1 MLEIFHAGHKIT
13 NSFIMVMM
21 ILEAEMNDDNDAD
34 NDDNDDDFFS
44 QRLSY
49 HSLYWSNQQ
58 R

>member
-13 NSFIMVMM
+13 NGFIMVMM

-34 NDDNDDDFFS
+34 NDNDNNNDDFFS

-49 HSLYWSNQQ
+49 HSFVLE
-58 R
+58 